1 MKKHKKKILGKEK
14 GITLIALVITIIVLL
29 ILAGVSI
36 AMLTGD
42 NGILTQAQNSKK
54 ETERANIIEQ
64 VRLDILEKQTEKEG
78 ENITSGELEEILKK
92 YFSNEEQNLKDII
105 AGTSTDKLISKEDET
120 IKIDLSE
127 IYNGDITDGTTPT
140 PPETGPSK
148 DENGYFEETS
158 TIDGSEPSANNPT
171 IPEGFKPIDTETSSW
186 EDVEE
191 NVNNGLVIQDKVGNE
206 FVWIPVAT
214 AVSSSEAEGT
224 TNKAMAIE
232 KDGNYRGLLYDF
244 DASGSEVRS
253 GCTTTTSSNREPA
266 FLTDSTYG
274 DNSTS
279 NADAEGQK
287 IVTETGLQNE
297 YNNMIES
304 VKIYHGFYVGR
315 YELGLDGSNNPTS
328 RKAKE
333 GEVTTADATNSN
345 TKKWYGL
352 YSKSK
357 EYAKESDNKSTVSS
371 MIWGSQYDAMLNWMQ
386 ANGEIVNQN
395 NSLKTNK
402 SYNTGS
408 EANDLIKN
416 VFDLYGCH
424 YEWTLE
430 ADDSLYRVIRGGIS
444 GYHNVPSLRDDGAP
458 TASSSYGSTRLTL
471 YVALDTE

>member
-1 MKKHKKKILGKEK
+1 
-14 GITLIALVITIIVLL
+14 
-29 ILAGVSI
+29 
-36 AMLTGD
+36 MLTGE
-42 NGILTQAQNSKK
+42 NGILTQAQNAKK
-54 ETERANIIEQ
+54 ETERAKIIEE
-64 VRLDILEKQTEKEG
+64 VRLDILGKQTENG
-78 ENITSGELEEILKK
+78 SGNISSDELEEILKK

-105 AGTSTDKLISKEDET
+105 AGTVSDKLISKEDET

-206 FVWIPVAT
+206 FVWIPVET
-214 AVSSSEAEGT
+214 VVSDTEANGT
-224 TNKAMAIE
+224 TNKAMAIQQE
-232 KDGNYRGLLYDF
+232 DGNYRGLLYNF
-244 DASGSEVRS
+244 DADGSEVQS
-253 GCTTTTSSNREPA
+253 KCTTTTSSYREPA

-287 IVTETGLQNE
+287 IVTETGLQSE
-297 YNNMIES
+297 YNKMIES

-315 YELGLDGSNNPTS
+315 YELGLDGSKNPTS
-328 RKAKE
+328 RKDGNGVE
-333 GEVTTADATNSN
+333 TADAGSSSLGN
-345 TKKWYGL
+345 WYGL

-357 EYAKESDNKSTVSS
+357 EYAKESDNKSIVSS
-371 MIWGSQYDAMLNWMQ
+371 MLWGSQYDAMLNWMQ
-386 ANGEIVNQN
+386 ANGTKVSEKADGTNTIR
-395 NSLKTNK
+395 NSSTA
-402 SYNTGS
+402 TGS
-408 EANDLIKN
+408 EEKDFIKN

-424 YEWTLE
+424 REWTLE
-430 ADDSLYRVIRGGIS
+430 ANNSVYRVHRGGYS
-444 GYHNVPSLRDDGAP
+444 GIDYAPSSRYSDGIP
-458 TASSSYGSTRLTL
+458 TLSNSNYSTRLTL